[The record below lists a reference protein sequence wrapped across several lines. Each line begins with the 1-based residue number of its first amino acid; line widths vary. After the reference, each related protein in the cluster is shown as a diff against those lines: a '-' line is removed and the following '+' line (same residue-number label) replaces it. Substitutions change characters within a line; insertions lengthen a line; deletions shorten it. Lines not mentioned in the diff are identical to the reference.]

1 MASLRLLTP
10 HDESMVLDWRNSAAV
25 APFMLRDTL
34 ISQEEHH
41 RWFGQILHDT
51 DNAVFRIMEHEG
63 VSCGLASL
71 THLDTEGRSAEWG
84 DT

>member
-10 HDESMVLDWRNSAAV
+10 HDEPMILEWRNSAAV
-25 APFMLRDTL
+25 APYMLRDTL

-41 RWFGQILHDT
+41 RWFGQILNDS
-51 DNAVFRIMEHEG
+51 DVAVFRIMGHEG

-71 THLDTEGRSAEWG
+71 THLDTKGRSAEWG
-84 DT
+84 YT